1 MTSLKLKLDSLVNL
15 ECVCRVCQNDFEPPN
30 VNSICCDN
38 CERWLHV
45 QCSDLN
51 SYEYNFYRSNKDH
64 FYCKDCVSEYELVN
78 VGNDEYCKICYRKFS
93 PSDEC
98 LYCDGCF
105 MWMHH
110 KCSTACNKSL
120 VQMSENSLLFF
131 CKNCEIKKTM
141 L

>member
-1 MTSLKLKLDSLVNL
+1 M
-15 ECVCRVCQNDFEPPN
+15 
-30 VNSICCDN
+30 
-38 CERWLHV
+38 
-45 QCSDLN
+45 
-51 SYEYNFYRSNKDH
+51 
-64 FYCKDCVSEYELVN
+64 SEYELGN
-78 VGNDEYCKICYRKFS
+78 VGNDEYYKTCYKKNS
-93 PSDEC
+93 SSDQC
-98 LYCDGCF
+98 LYWDGCF

>member
-51 SYEYNFYRSNKDH
+51 NYEYNFYRSNKDH

-78 VGNDEYCKICYRKFS
+78 LGNDEYCKICYRKFS
-93 PSDEC
+93 SSDEC

-105 MWMHH
+105 MWMR
-110 KCSTACNKSL
+110 N
-120 VQMSENSLLFF
+120 
-131 CKNCEIKKTM
+131 
-141 L
+141 

>member
-51 SYEYNFYRSNKDH
+51 SYEYNN
-64 FYCKDCVSEYELVN
+64 L
-78 VGNDEYCKICYRKFS
+78 
-93 PSDEC
+93 
-98 LYCDGCF
+98 L
-105 MWMHH
+105 
-110 KCSTACNKSL
+110 
-120 VQMSENSLLFF
+120 NSL
-131 CKNCEIKKTM
+131 KIQ
-141 L
+141 